1 MHADIAHA
9 QAQTWLRQRNQLAA
23 VSVVALITALTAT
36 GYAVTKDRQIVL
48 VPMTRSD
55 VTVSSA
61 QISADYLELVT
72 RDTALMLLNR
82 SPEGLDY
89 WMDEILKLAD
99 PSAFGR
105 LKAELVAIV
114 EEQRGSEVSQS
125 FIIRRM
131 DVDPVGLKATVTG
144 TLKTFVGPQV
154 IASDDRRF
162 VFRWRQRGLTLAL
175 IAFAQ
180 EKSPEQDNLSS

>member
-36 GYAVTKDRQIVL
+36 GFAVTKDRQIVL

-82 SPEGLDY
+82 SPHSLDY
-89 WMDEILKLAD
+89 WMDQILGLAHPD
-99 PSAFGR
+99 AYGR
-105 LKAELVAIV
+105 LKSALVRIVAEQKGSDVAQAFVIAKMTV
-114 EEQRGSEVSQS
+114 DAPALTSEVE
-125 FIIRRM
+125 
-131 DVDPVGLKATVTG
+131 G
-144 TLKTFVGPQV
+144 TLKTYVGAQV
-154 IASDDRRF
+154 ISTEKRRF
-162 VFRWRQRGLTLAL
+162 RFAWDYTGLKLSLTG
-175 IAFAQ
+175 FAPVLDKKDPSQ
-180 EKSPEQDNLSS
+180 